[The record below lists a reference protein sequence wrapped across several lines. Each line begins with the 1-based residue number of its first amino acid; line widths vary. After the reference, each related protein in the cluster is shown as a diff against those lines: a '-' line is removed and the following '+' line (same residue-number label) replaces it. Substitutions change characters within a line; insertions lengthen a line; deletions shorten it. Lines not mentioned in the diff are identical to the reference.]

1 MLGGGE
7 AKRDVRTFKPLKGA
21 ETSCALEKPFDWRSG
36 VRMEWYP
43 SSLTSVMSPLPT
55 AGGDFGRHDEVPPES
70 PSVWIVTAGG
80 GGAETPV
87 RLLATT

>member
-1 MLGGGE
+1 MLDGRE
-7 AKRDVRTFKPLKGA
+7 AKQDVRTFKPLKGA
-21 ETSCALEKPFDWRSG
+21 ETSYAMEKPFDWRSG

-43 SSLTSVMSPLPT
+43 SSLISVMSPLPT
-55 AGGDFGRHDEVPPES
+55 AGDDFRRHNELPPKR
-70 PSVWIVTAGG
+70 PSVWIVAAGG